1 MCLAIP
7 VKLTKIE
14 GEIGW
19 VEMGGVKRK
28 VNLFLL
34 SDVKV
39 GDYVLLHAGFAISK
53 VEEKEAEELLNLLSQ
68 MDANP

>member
-14 GEIGW
+14 GNIGW

-28 VNLFLL
+28 INLILL
-34 SDVKV
+34 PNAKV
-39 GDYVLLHAGFAISK
+39 GDYVLLHAGFAINK
-53 VEEKEAEELLNLLSQ
+53 IEEREAQELINLLSD
-68 MDANP
+68 MEF

>member
-14 GEIGW
+14 GEVGW
-19 VEMGGVKRK
+19 VEIGRVKRK

-34 SDVKV
+34 PDAKV

-53 VEEKEAEELLNLLSQ
+53 VEEKEAKELLNLLSQ
-68 MDANP
+68 MEY